1 MAKEDDYK
9 NRSVGLPITI
19 FIVFLTICLMI
30 PLGKLMIMWGG
41 QAVYKDMERKSM
53 SQSVYQKSSEEL
65 QLEEKVLER
74 GDHRFTWTTD
84 DIINLQIKD
93 TAAGQNG
100 ASLDQVLE
108 KHGKASSFFY
118 TESNGNIELDYTS
131 EIIQGRHS
139 HLSLTFEK
147 DGAGYYLIKKS
158 ANILDEAYP
167 RLPQGNIP
175 HLWTKDEIAGLQVGD
190 ESTGNP
196 GISYEEIIQLFGL
209 PKESEVFISRLDA
222 ADSQQIGL
230 ELKYLT
236 SDQVYDNE
244 WVHLVLHRQEDGIF
258 RLTTVTSHIDRRERQ
273 AALCPPLAAK
283 ASRKDGEFGL
293 SSV

>member
-1 MAKEDDYK
+1 MAKDADYK
-9 NRSVGLPITI
+9 KRSVGLPITI

-53 SQSVYQKSSEEL
+53 SSSVYQKSSEEL
-65 QLEEKVLER
+65 MLEEKVLER
-74 GDHRFTWTTD
+74 GNHRFTWTTD

-100 ASLDQVLE
+100 ASLDQILE

-118 TESNGNIELDYTS
+118 TENNGNIEVSYVS
-131 EIIQGRHS
+131 EITQGRHS
-139 HLSLTFEK
+139 SLRLTFEK
-147 DGAGYYLIKKS
+147 DGAGYHLIAKR

-167 RLPQGNIP
+167 SLPQGDSP
-175 HLWTKDEIAGLQVGD
+175 HLWTKDEIAGLQVRD
-190 ESTGNP
+190 KSTGNP
-196 GISYEEIIQLFGL
+196 GMSYEEIIQLFGL
-209 PKESEVFISRLDA
+209 PRESEVFISHLDA
-222 ADSQQIGL
+222 EDSQQISL

-244 WVHLVLHRQEDGIF
+244 WVHLILHRQEDGVF
-258 RLTTVTSHIDRRERQ
+258 RLTTVTSHIDGRER
-273 AALCPPLAAK
+273 
-283 ASRKDGEFGL
+283 
-293 SSV
+293 

>member
-30 PLGKLMIMWGG
+30 PLGKVMIMWGINSAYEG
-41 QAVYKDMERKSM
+41 LGRSSM
-53 SQSVYQKSSEEL
+53 SSSVRQKSSEEL
-65 QLEEKVLER
+65 MLEEKVVDRENS
-74 GDHRFTWTTD
+74 RFTWTTD

-93 TAAGQNG
+93 TVAGQKG
-100 ASLDQVLE
+100 ISLDQILE

-118 TESNGNIELDYTS
+118 TEGNGNIELNYTS
-131 EIIQGRHS
+131 EIIQGNHS

-147 DGAGYYLIKKS
+147 DGAGYHLIGKR

-167 RLPQGNIP
+167 TLPQGDSP
-175 HLWTKDEIAGLQVGD
+175 HLWTKAEIAGLQVGD
-190 ESTGNP
+190 ESIGHP
-196 GISYEEIIQLFGL
+196 GMSYEEIVQLFGL
-209 PKESEVFISRLDA
+209 PRESEVFISRLDA

-244 WVHLVLHRQEDGIF
+244 WVHLIFHRQEDGVF
-258 RLTTVTSHIDRRERQ
+258 RLTTVTSHIDRRER
-273 AALCPPLAAK
+273 
-283 ASRKDGEFGL
+283 
-293 SSV
+293 